1 VKETLSAHEAHMRN
15 ALLRA
20 LRMKRTS
27 VSVDRA
33 DIIVK
38 NWVIGKTKGEATIL
52 EGRLTR
58 NIWSG
63 DITISYRRFN
73 VKI

>member
-1 VKETLSAHEAHMRN
+1 
-15 ALLRA
+15 
-20 LRMKRTS
+20 MKRTS